1 MIDLNTL
8 LMGKLANANEANRQ
22 ELRDFLNSPRERK
35 VERPWF
41 PGDAR
46 KFLLLEQNWLLIL
59 EAKVI
64 TRNHNLFNQCL
75 VPDREMDPCPESKEE
90 CLIYRKSYL
99 KIGFPF

>member
-1 MIDLNTL
+1 MIDLNML
-8 LMGKLANANEANRQ
+8 LMGKLANPNEANRQ
-22 ELRDFLNSPRERK
+22 ELRDFLNSPQERK
-35 VERPWF
+35 VEWPWF

-46 KFLLLEQNWLLIL
+46 KFLSLEQNWFLIL
-59 EAKVI
+59 EAVI

-75 VPDREMDPCPESKEE
+75 VHDMEMDPCPESKEE